1 MLRTRVTTFVLLPG
15 NLGHRCQPALQRDRA
30 TLAALLAI
38 QPQRVQAEVSTSQLL
53 SNCINAVYVVVFVA
67 KRILLENLWLLF
79 GQMIG
84 AVLHGCLMSL
94 ILLSLVL
101 AGRFFDILVHA
112 LLLIVR
118 GRVAVARACVCT

>member
-38 QPQRVQAEVSTSQLL
+38 QPQRVQAEVSPSQIL
-53 SNCINAVYVVVFVA
+53 SHCINAVHIVVFVA

-101 AGRFFDILVHA
+101 AGRFFDIHA